1 MQQQMRRRVVLPVTE
16 NLAGLGQGHCVD
28 HAVGVAAAGGEG
40 AVEGAELLAGIA
52 PAVAAALAT
61 GPASPGASSLGCSPA
76 ICKIAATAA
85 LSSDRLAA
93 QSLAVFQGKER
104 WQVWKRRL

>member
-1 MQQQMRRRVVLPVTE
+1 MRRRIVFPITE
-16 NLAGLGQGHCVD
+16 DLAGLGQGHCVD

-52 PAVAAALAT
+52 PAVAPGISLGLAT
-61 GPASPGASSLGCSPA
+61 GPASPGSSSLGCSPA
-76 ICKIAATAA
+76 MRRMAATAA

-93 QSLAVFQGKER
+93 QSSTASTV
-104 WQVWKRRL
+104 